1 MSFNFQLNKTMWQ
14 IIKRRIFAGLIALM
28 PIMATYWIIKLL
40 FEFLDRLAQPLL
52 AVIGIQIPGLG
63 IILTILFIFI
73 IGLFVTNVLGRT
85 ILKWSEI
92 IVARVPIVSTIYNSI
107 KQITGAFSGSTAKSF
122 QRVILI
128 EYPRRNLWT
137 MAFVTNESKNK
148 KGDIFYHLFVPTTP
162 NPTSG
167 VFIIVPK
174 KDAIHPN
181 ISVESGLR
189 TIVSGGIIDDNIS
202 ISENLTKSNE

>member
-1 MSFNFQLNKTMWQ
+1 MWQ

-63 IILTILFIFI
+63 IILTILFIVI